1 MIIDEFETE
10 DAFEDEI
17 TKYDYLMG
25 QMADHHGDCPY
36 GFYQVNLGFAKY
48 TNFLG
53 AMRWFPVVIADAI
66 GF

>member
-36 GFYQVNLGFAKY
+36 GFFQVNPLILLSQKV
-48 TNFLG
+48 FLEL
-53 AMRWFPVVIADAI
+53 
-66 GF
+66 

>member
-36 GFYQVNLGFAKY
+36 GFYQVNLVFSILLSQRI
-48 TNFLG
+48 FVE
-53 AMRWFPVVIADAI
+53 P
-66 GF
+66 

>member
-36 GFYQVNLGFAKY
+36 GFFQVNLLAES
-48 TNFLG
+48 TSFLR
-53 AMRWFPVVIADAI
+53 AMS
-66 GF
+66 

>member
-36 GFYQVNLGFAKY
+36 GFFQVNPFAES
-48 TNFLG
+48 TSFLR
-53 AMRWFPVVIADAI
+53 AMS
-66 GF
+66 

>member
-10 DAFEDEI
+10 DAFEDEV

-36 GFYQVNLGFAKY
+36 GFYQVKTKS

-53 AMRWFPVVIADAI
+53 AMRRFPVVVAE
-66 GF
+66 F